1 MPFPDKTATNLNTI
15 NYKDMEHGNVVLRFD
30 KVSFFYDHNKPIL
43 SEADFSVRENAKI
56 TIMGQNGAGKS
67 TIFKLILGAVDAKED
82 VAKDMTLKP
91 ISGKVNVLN
100 GASVGIGLQVMPKR
114 FFEHTVLEYFKTAF
128 QEVPRNIDKLIKD
141 VLEVVQF
148 EADLNKKI
156 KDFSGGQLARLLL
169 AYALIQEPDILLL
182 DEPTNNLD
190 TDGIDHLTGF
200 LMGYQKTVIVISH
213 DANFLNSFTD
223 GVLNLDVYTKKVE
236 QYVGDYFDVIE
247 QIAGNLERER
257 RKNAQLEKNIQDR
270 KDKINFFAH
279 KGGKMRKLASKLRD
293 EAEED
298 EENMVEVRR
307 DDKTIKNFIIPAQT
321 WSEVISRISSV
332 GIIVGHKRIS
342 KKVEMKLFSRS
353 KLKITGPNGI
363 GKSTLLKE
371 LAAGES
377 KGTSITE
384 GVKVGYYQQDFSGL
398 DFNKTTYDSLLEMME
413 EPSIEKV
420 YATGAHF
427 LLTSELM
434 KNKVGSLSEGQKGLL
449 CYARFVLQE
458 PGLLILDEPTN
469 HINFRHLP
477 VIAKAI
483 NDYKGAIILVSHM
496 PEFVE
501 QIEFNELLDL
511 KELL

>member
-1 MPFPDKTATNLNTI
+1 MD
-15 NYKDMEHGNVVLRFD
+15 HGNVVLRFD
-30 KVSFFYDHNKPIL
+30 EVSFHYDANKPIL
-43 SEADFSVRENAKI
+43 NETSFSVRENAKI

-67 TIFKLILGAVDAKED
+67 TIFKLILGASGLKKDITA
-82 VAKDMTLKP
+82 DMTLKP
-91 ISGKVNVLN
+91 TEGKIHILN

-114 FFEHTVLEYFKTAF
+114 FFDHTVLEYFETAF
-128 QEVPRNIDKLIKD
+128 TEKTYNLEKLIKD

-148 EADLNKKI
+148 STDLKKKI

-190 TDGIDHLTGF
+190 TDGINHLTGF

-247 QIAGNLERER
+247 QIASQIERDS
-257 RKNAQLEKNIQDR
+257 RKNSQLQRNIQDR
-270 KDKINFFAH
+270 KDKINFFSN
-279 KGGKMRKLASKLRD
+279 KGGKMRRLASKLRE

-298 EENMVEVRR
+298 EENIVNVRR
-307 DDKTIKNFIIPAQT
+307 DDKTIRPFIIPAQP
-321 WSEVISRISSV
+321 WIEVISRISSV
-332 GIIVGHKRIS
+332 GVIDGHKRVQ
-342 KKVEMKLFSRS
+342 KKVEIKLFTRT
-353 KLKITGPNGI
+353 KLRIVGPNGI
-363 GKSTLLKE
+363 GKSTLLRE
-371 LAAGES
+371 LALSES
-377 KGTSITE
+377 KGTSISE
-384 GVKVGYYQQDFSGL
+384 GVRVGYYQQDFSGL
-398 DFNKTTYDSLLEMME
+398 DFSKTVYDSLGEVME
-413 EPSIEKV
+413 GGPVHEKI
-420 YATGAHF
+420 YSTGAHF

-434 KNKVGSLSEGQKGLL
+434 KNKVESLSEGQKGLL
-449 CYARFVLQE
+449 CYARFVLQK

-477 VIAKAI
+477 IIAKAI
-483 NDYKGAIILVSHM
+483 DDFEGAIILVSHM

-501 QIEFNELLDL
+501 QVKINEILDL
-511 KELL
+511 EEL